1 MKLPCT
7 VDGLNGEESISSFF
21 AGKYKD
27 LYNSVFYNVSD
38 MDALRC
44 WTVQLKTILSVS
56 ARMVYV
62 IVTILLM

>member
-27 LYNSVFYNVSD
+27 LYNYVFYNVSD
-38 MDALRC
+38 MDALIVRGPRG
-44 WTVQLKTILSVS
+44 VQMHPRHYPPRRVFW
-56 ARMVYV
+56 
-62 IVTILLM
+62 